1 MGKETNISWTDSLIA
16 RFWSYVEIR
25 EPNEC
30 WPWKG
35 GTFERGYGQ
44 FRAGKKKVRANRCA
58 YELVKGPLGDLN
70 SLHECDNPPCCNPAH
85 LFKGS
90 LSDNSKDRNAK
101 GRAGACVL
109 KPMRGE
115 ENPAAKLCS
124 GQVLE
129 IRALRQAGRNYG
141 TIARQFNVSPSQI
154 ANIVRRKSW
163 AELQA

>member
-1 MGKETNISWTDSLIA
+1 VINTNIEWTDSLKM
-16 RFWSYVEIR
+16 RFWSYVDIR

-35 GTFERGYGQ
+35 GTFARGYGQ

-58 YELVKGPLGDLN
+58 YELVKGPLGELN

-90 LSDNSKDRNAK
+90 LSDNSIDRHRK
-101 GRAGACVL
+101 GRAGPFVL
-109 KPMRGE
+109 RPMRGE
-115 ENPAAKLCS
+115 ENPAAKLCV

-129 IRALRQAGRNYG
+129 IRAMKQAGLPQRK
-141 TIARQFNVSPSQI
+141 IAQIFSLSQSQVG
-154 ANIVRRKSW
+154 NIVRGESW
-163 AELQA
+163 AEIQA